1 MGNRCCK
8 SGKNTSE
15 LDYNFAFTVDNTS
28 SSSSGS
34 TIGISGKT
42 AAAACEEI
50 SEYINNAFNS
60 RYGDIS
66 TKPSLTI
73 SYVSGRFNSVEFT
86 GSSNAEIGIT
96 IRDVSS
102 LKATLNCTPSHT
114 IFELDSDGIHKA
126 LIKANDIELD
136 TLFYVD
142 FAIDYKSTLIG
153 ILLNGGGAFYV
164 NNFTSKYFPV
174 RLIDDAFL
182 ADVLNDFILSPK
194 LRSPVL
200 TINANAFELYFDKF
214 SLAPQ
219 ETPLGTGY
227 V

>member
-1 MGNRCCK
+1 M
-8 SGKNTSE
+8 
-15 LDYNFAFTVDNTS
+15 
-28 SSSSGS
+28 
-34 TIGISGKT
+34 
-42 AAAACEEI
+42 
-50 SEYINNAFNS
+50 
-60 RYGDIS
+60 
-66 TKPSLTI
+66 
-73 SYVSGRFNSVEFT
+73 
-86 GSSNAEIGIT
+86 
-96 IRDVSS
+96 
-102 LKATLNCTPSHT
+102 NCTPSHT
-114 IFELDSDGIHKA
+114 IFELNSDGIHKA
-126 LIKANDIELD
+126 LLKANDIELD

-214 SLAPQ
+214 GLAPQ
-219 ETPLGTGY
+219 ESPLGTGY
-227 V
+227 VLDENLIPYTLRISYIAKPAKVKYRIDKGMDNIECNLPEYLHVDILKHAVDLYRASIAGNMLGQQAQDQNQQREIARNTAVPSDGYNNSNR